1 MKDTKYNYIAII
13 ADIKNSR
20 KIDNREIF
28 QKEFIDVIK
37 KLNKFFANS
46 IVSKITVTTGDEFQ
60 GLIND
65 LSIVI
70 DIITYLRLNLKSVE
84 FRYGVGIGS
93 LITDVDKNIAIG
105 SDGPAYYMARD
116 AINSVKKSENSN
128 KKAKTDIMIYSEE
141 PLKDLPYINLLL
153 KNNYYLY
160 TRMSAR
166 QREIVNYFILNNDKK
181 EKDTS
186 DELKVS
192 QQSINKSLHSAGY
205 YYYKENCEFIKK
217 MIEEITNVSR

>member
-1 MKDTKYNYIAII
+1 MKDTKNNYIALI

-20 KIDNREIF
+20 KIDNREVF

-37 KLNKFFANS
+37 NLNEYFANS
-46 IVSKITVTTGDEFQ
+46 IVSKFTVTMGDEFQ

-70 DIITYLRLNLKSVE
+70 DIVTYLRLNLKSVE
-84 FRYGVGIGS
+84 FRYGIGIGS

-141 PLKDLPYINLLL
+141 PLEELPYINLLL

-160 TRMSAR
+160 TKMSAR
-166 QREIVNYFILNNDKK
+166 QREIVNYFILNNYKK

-217 MIEEITNVSR
+217 MMEKITNVSR

>member
-1 MKDTKYNYIAII
+1 MNDSKNNYIAII

-20 KIDNREIF
+20 KIANREIF
-28 QKEFIDVIK
+28 QKEFINTVK
-37 KLNKFFANS
+37 NVNQKFESS

-65 LSIVI
+65 PSIII

-116 AINSVKKSENSN
+116 AINSVKKIENSN

-141 PLKDLPYINLLL
+141 PLKDLSYINLLL

-160 TRMSAR
+160 TKMSAH
-166 QREIVNYFILNNDKK
+166 QREIVNYFILNNDKN

-186 DELKVS
+186 DKLNIS
-192 QQSINKSLHSAGY
+192 QQSINKTLHSAGY

-217 MIEEITNVSR
+217 MMEEIVDVSR

>member
-1 MKDTKYNYIAII
+1 MKDTKYNYIALI

-20 KIDNREIF
+20 KIDNREVF
-28 QKEFIDVIK
+28 QNEFIDVIK
-37 KLNKFFANS
+37 KLNEFFANS
-46 IVSKITVTTGDEFQ
+46 IVSKFTVTTGDEFQ
-60 GLIND
+60 GLINN
-65 LSIVI
+65 LSIII

-84 FRYGVGIGS
+84 FRYGIGIGS

-116 AINSVKKSENSN
+116 SINSVKKNENSN

-160 TRMSAR
+160 TKMSAH

-186 DELKVS
+186 DKLNVS

-217 MIEEITNVSR
+217 MMEEIVNVSR

>member
-1 MKDTKYNYIAII
+1 MKDTKYNYIALI

-20 KIDNREIF
+20 KIDNREVF

-37 KLNKFFANS
+37 KINEYFANS
-46 IVSKITVTTGDEFQ
+46 IVSKFTVTMGDEFQ
-60 GLIND
+60 GLINNP
-65 LSIVI
+65 SIVI

-84 FRYGVGIGS
+84 FRYGVGIGG

-116 AINSVKKSENSN
+116 AINSVKKNENSN

-160 TRMSAR
+160 TKMSAH
-166 QREIVNYFILNNDKK
+166 QREIVNYFILNSNKK
-181 EKDTS
+181 EKDFI
-186 DELKVS
+186 DKLNVS

-205 YYYKENCEFIKK
+205 YYYKENCDFIKIMMEK
-217 MIEEITNVSR
+217 IVNVSR